1 MSSKIEKPNKN
12 PLWQTTQSE
21 RQSYYLYFFGQNMIY
36 NLLASYLTT
45 YLVFKEIDPVMSGL
59 VVTAVKVWDAV
70 NDAIFGV
77 IFDKIKFKSG
87 QKYIP
92 WLKIACALT
101 PAATVAVFAIPNVPS
116 QAVKLIWF
124 ALAYIIW
131 DTAYT
136 ICDVPAFGIITSMT
150 TQIEERNTILSL
162 KGITG
167 GIGSALTTVLVT
179 LFIGQAINI
188 GYGPTAI
195 IIAVAAAATM
205 FPVCKKCKERNKPE
219 VEEEFTVRS
228 MMKYVV
234 SNKYLLI
241 YYLGYIFYSGAQ
253 TYTALHLLTAY
264 YIYGNELISLVTGTV
279 AAVPQLIM
287 ALFVP
292 KIIRKIDKATL
303 FKLSVIAS
311 IVLSIPICFTQNNL
325 ILFIITF
332 MLRSIPL
339 GVVGV
344 LAFTFTPDCAE
355 YGQFTTGTEAKG
367 ITFAIQTFAVK
378 LSAAISSGLGLIL
391 LGLFSFKTKFMSTE
405 IPQELIDQELVKLQA
420 DGAVKV
426 ESFADLATIDAVSM
440 QTEGAINGLWFTYNV
455 VPVIGL
461 IIALA
466 IWSLYKL
473 QDKQVQIMAD
483 CNAGKLSKKKAR
495 EMLKNLRKIEKA
507 EKLAKIKAKNKPS
520 KKKKK

>member
-1 MSSKIEKPNKN
+1 MTAKIEKPNKN
-12 PLWQTTQSE
+12 PLWQTTNSE
-21 RQSYYLYFFGQNMIY
+21 RKSYYLYFFGQNMIY

-87 QKYIP
+87 KKYIP

-136 ICDVPAFGIITSMT
+136 ICDVPAFGIITAMT

-195 IIAVAAAATM
+195 IIAIAAAATM
-205 FPVCKKCKERNKPE
+205 FPICTKCQERNKPE

-228 MMKYVV
+228 MMKYVI

-264 YIYGNELISLVTGTV
+264 YIFGNELISLVTGTV

-292 KIIRKIDKATL
+292 KIIRKMDKTTL
-303 FKLSVIAS
+303 FKLSVIAA
-311 IVLSIPICFTQNNL
+311 IILSVPVCFAKDSL

-339 GVVGV
+339 GIVGV

-378 LSAAISSGLGLIL
+378 LSAAISSGLGLML
-391 LGLFSFKTKFMSTE
+391 LGLFSFKTKFMGDE
-405 IPQELIDQELVKLQA
+405 IDNIEELVEKGLVTLQT
-420 DGAVKV
+420 DGAVKI
-426 ESFADLATIDAVSM
+426 ESFKNLADINADAM
-440 QTEGAINGLWFTYNV
+440 QSAGAINGLWFTYNV
-455 VPVIGL
+455 VPLIGL
-461 IIALA
+461 VIALA

-473 QDKQVQIMAD
+473 KDKEIQIMAD
-483 CNAGKLSKKKAR
+483 CNAGKLTKKRAR
-495 EMLKNLRKIEKA
+495 EELKNLKIIEKE

-520 KKKKK
+520 KKK

>member
-12 PLWQTTQSE
+12 PLWQTTKSE

-36 NLLASYLTT
+36 SLLAGFLTT
-45 YLVFKEIDPVMSGL
+45 YLVFKEIDPVMSGI
-59 VVTAVKVWDAV
+59 VVTIVKVWDAV

-87 QKYIP
+87 KKYIP

-101 PAATVAVFAIPNVPS
+101 PAATVAVFAIPSAAPEM
-116 QAVKLIWF
+116 VKLIWF
-124 ALAYIIW
+124 ALAYIVW

-136 ICDVPAFGIITSMT
+136 ICDVPAFGIITAMT
-150 TQIEERNTILSL
+150 DQIEERNTIISL

-179 LFIGQAINI
+179 LFIGQTINI
-188 GYGPTAI
+188 GYGPTAV
-195 IIAVAAAATM
+195 IIAIVAAATM
-205 FPVCKKCKERNKPE
+205 FPICRKCKERNKPE

-228 MMKYVV
+228 MIKYVV
-234 SNKYLLI
+234 SNKYLLV

-264 YIYGNELISLVTGTV
+264 YIFGNELISLITGTV
-279 AAVPQLIM
+279 AAAPQLIM
-287 ALFVP
+287 ALLVP
-292 KIIRKIDKATL
+292 KIIRKIDKFSL
-303 FKLSVIAS
+303 FKICVIAT
-311 IVLSIPICFTQNNL
+311 IALSIPLCFTQNSL
-325 ILFIITF
+325 ILFIIMF

-344 LAFTFTPDCAE
+344 LSFTFTPDCAE

-378 LSAAISSGLGLIL
+378 LAAAISSGLGLVL
-391 LGLFSFKTKFMSTE
+391 LGLFKFKTQFMGTE
-405 IPQELIDQELVKLQA
+405 IENIDQLVEQGLVKLQEN
-420 DGAVKV
+420 GAVKI
-426 ESFADLATIDAVSM
+426 ETFANYEAIGAAAM
-440 QTEGAINGLWFTYNV
+440 QSKEAINGLWFTYNV
-455 VPVIGL
+455 VPIIGL
-461 IIALA
+461 VIALA
-466 IWSLYKL
+466 IWNLYKL

-483 CNAGKLSKKKAR
+483 CNAGKLTKKKAKD
-495 EMLKNLRKIEKA
+495 MLKDLRKIEKA

-520 KKKKK
+520 KKK